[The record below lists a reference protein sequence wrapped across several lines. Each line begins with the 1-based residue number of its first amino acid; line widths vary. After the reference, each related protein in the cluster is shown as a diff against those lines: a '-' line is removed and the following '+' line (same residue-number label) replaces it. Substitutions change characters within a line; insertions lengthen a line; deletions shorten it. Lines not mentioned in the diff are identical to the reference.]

1 MTEHTS
7 ITPPSPGAQLRSLI
21 NSGQFVIAPGI
32 YDGLTAALVE
42 SIGFPAAYVS
52 GGAASVSVTGVPDLG
67 LMTGSE
73 MAAHVNRLRAV
84 SDLPLI
90 VDIDTG
96 YGNELNVRHTIDRMW
111 RAGAAAVHI
120 EDQQLP
126 KRCGHLSGK
135 SLVPLADSV
144 SRVRAAVVAAAETDL
159 VVIARTDALAVE
171 GRAAA
176 IDRAHAFEDAGAD
189 MIFVEAPES
198 VDDLQAIARAVSAP
212 LVVNVLAN
220 SRTPLLSAQEYR
232 DLGFALAIYPAVSI
246 AAAAEAV
253 QVALRQ
259 LHSTGMPPVDG
270 SGPTDLF
277 EIVGLS
283 NWLDWPEKHGL
294 VPDGRTVR

>member
-1 MTEHTS
+1 MIDHTN
-7 ITPPSPGAQLRSLI
+7 TPSPGARLRSLI
-21 NSGQFVIAPGI
+21 DSGQFVLAPGI

-73 MAAHVNRLRAV
+73 MATHVSRLRAV
-84 SDLPLI
+84 TDLPLI

-126 KRCGHLSGK
+126 KRCGHLAGK
-135 SLVPLADSV
+135 SLTPLADSV
-144 SRVRAAVVAAAETDL
+144 SRVRAAVIAAANTDL

-176 IDRAHAFEDAGAD
+176 IARARAFADAGAD
-189 MIFVEAPES
+189 MIFVEAPETI
-198 VDDLQAIARAVSAP
+198 DDLEAIGSAVTVP

-220 SRTPLLSAQEYR
+220 SRTPLLSAQEFR
-232 DLGFALAIYPAVSI
+232 DLGFALAIYPAVTI
-246 AAAAEAV
+246 AAAAAAV
-253 QVALRQ
+253 QVALRE
-259 LHSTGMPPVDG
+259 LHSTGLPPVDG
-270 SGPTDLF
+270 SGPADLF

-283 NWLDWPEKHGL
+283 NWLDWPQEHGL
-294 VPDGRTVR
+294 VPDSAPVR

>member
-1 MTEHTS
+1 MIEHT
-7 ITPPSPGAQLRSLI
+7 TTPSPGARLRSLI
-21 NSGQFVIAPGI
+21 DSGQFVLAPGI

-84 SDLPLI
+84 TDLPLI

-135 SLVPLADSV
+135 SLAPLTDSV
-144 SRVRAAVVAAAETDL
+144 SRVRAAVIAAANTDM

-189 MIFVEAPES
+189 MIFVEAPETI
-198 VDDLQAIARAVSAP
+198 DDLQAIGSAVTVP
-212 LVVNVLAN
+212 LVVNVLSN

-253 QVALRQ
+253 QGALRQ
-259 LHSTGMPPVDG
+259 LHSTGLPPVDG
-270 SGPTDLF
+270 SGPADLF

-283 NWLDWPEKHGL
+283 NWLDWPGEHGL
-294 VPDGRTVR
+294 VPDAKTVR